1 MNADVTE
8 NDEDGTQ
15 NIYTTYNALLPFV
28 VSTGEIDD
36 TNTDNYW
43 YFINFYASNHSFHWY
58 SNENLNTWKEH
69 QDLNVTTLSEENLP
83 KYMYRLQGDW
93 LNGFTIQN
101 KSDNKY
107 LAAPAGFVSG
117 TACTSVATVDT
128 DEATTRFMLEY
139 YTTYG
144 FSFKP
149 KGSNL
154 FVAHTSNNT
163 STGLNITCYL
173 DNRNESYDGNQI
185 YFTAA
190 NTNSKQ
196 VTVTYT
202 YMLDDGQEIGSLTA
216 TETVGAAP
224 ANVLPEYATPYV
236 TATGAPAVIGKSEGQ
251 TYTIET
257 SYNNT
262 LPFNVSSG
270 ESNSWYIINLY
281 DRYYWYS
288 GDATYG
294 TEKDGRT
301 DYGCTVENVDYFL
314 WKIEGNWLDG
324 FRFASRDG
332 RYLAAPT
339 DSPENPNNYNDAA
352 TANKACLLSSEEDL
366 AGHEDRSKFYLIH
379 PLNDNKTIKTDE
391 WQLLLKSGHTRLAHT
406 NDPGNGNTIFINFY
420 NKNNNDSYYVG
431 SAVKFDPFD
440 EDFNSD
446 FFNKLPS
453 LAEDGSLPSRAGYPA
468 PETEVA
474 VALQEAMANT
484 TYKYFPALKT
494 AWNAYA
500 ASTENIVMPEDGKAY
515 YLRNISPVS
524 GDAGY
529 LFYYDGSQLNIE
541 NYTEENKNDK
551 SMFVCHKLENGKY
564 LFVNATMSDYVC
576 WRSGNDGYNK
586 TGFTSSYLDD
596 YCGFTL
602 TSFNNAAHPGTFTL
616 KTARRNT
623 NNGNEVTFC
632 IKAGGT
638 GSFDAYSTE
647 KCFGVVNGNYYSNLF
662 RLEEADY
669 TYNNV
674 TLRGA
679 DGANWATL
687 YLPFSTVI
695 PENVEA
701 YTANLNDT
709 GDKLTLF
716 PVNGNT
722 LPKATAVVLHST
734 TQTQAVFAPSTES
747 GTAVEKNAL
756 QGTMSTTQE
765 REGNNIYAL
774 GNPKNSGVG
783 FYPYTA
789 STLPAGKAYLQL
801 NGTSAPA
808 LLFDFGGEVTG
819 IDAAAT
825 AAANDAPVYDLSGRR
840 VAGTTKGLYIVGG
853 KKVLVK

>member
-1 MNADVTE
+1 MDKIEFSADVTE
-8 NDEDGTQ
+8 NDEDGIQKINTA
-15 NIYTTYNALLPFV
+15 YNENMPFI
-28 VSTGEIDD
+28 VSSGDANFYYYIMVASNFYEF
-36 TNTDNYW
+36 YW
-43 YFINFYASNHSFHWY
+43 YTDETNGRERPNTLNAPFSPLQEERPNFAFR
-58 SNENLNTWKEH
+58 
-69 QDLNVTTLSEENLP
+69 
-83 KYMYRLQGDW
+83 MQGDW
-93 LNGFTIQN
+93 FKGFTIQS
-101 KSDNKY
+101 KSGKY
-107 LAAPAGFVSG
+107 IAAPNNNTNS
-117 TACTSVATVDT
+117 TVTT
-128 DEATTRFMLEY
+128 DAPNDNSYFELASSSTGLRFRLKGAN
-139 YTTYG
+139 TY
-144 FSFKP
+144 
-149 KGSNL
+149 L
-154 FVAHTSNNT
+154 AHTSYSGN
-163 STGLNITCYL
+163 SDPFLNL
-173 DNRNESYDGNQI
+173 YDVSDYIGSVLH
-185 YFTAA
+185 FTFA
-190 NTNSKQ
+190 NPDLEDETE
-196 VTVTYT
+196 TPTAEVTYN
-202 YMLDDGQEIGSLTA
+202 YMLGSHFIGSLTA

-251 TYTIET
+251 IYTIET

-270 ESNSWYIINLY
+270 ESNSWYIVNLY

-294 TEKDGRT
+294 TEKDGRN

-339 DSPENPNNYNDAA
+339 DLPENPNSYNDAA

-391 WQLLLKSGHTRLAHT
+391 WQLLLKSGNTRLAHT

-453 LAEDGSLPSRAGYPA
+453 LAEDRSLPSRAGYPA

-474 VALQEAMANT
+474 VALREAMANT

-515 YLRNISPVS
+515 YLRNIQKS
-524 GDAGY
+524 GNDH
-529 LFYYDGSQLNIE
+529 LFYCS
-541 NYTEENKNDK
+541 EEDILKTTPYSNKATTDDCL
-551 SMFVCHKLENGKY
+551 FVCRALDNGKY
-564 LFVNATMSDYVC
+564 IFVSATKGHYVC
-576 WRSGNDGYNK
+576 WRHNDGQ
-586 TGFTSSYLDD
+586 TGDNNNGFNNNSGLTETFSDSH
-596 YCGFTL
+596 CGFSLGSTHS
-602 TSFNNAAHPGTFTL
+602 TYPGTFTL
-616 KTARRNT
+616 TAKRNDGT
-623 NNGNEVTFC
+623 TGGCFTINSDGTFN
-632 IKAGGT
+632 
-638 GSFDAYSTE
+638 AYTSTTVKLE
-647 KCFGVVNGNYYSNLF
+647 EGLSTLF
-662 RLEEADY
+662 RLEEADDY
-669 TYNNV
+669 TLNNV
-674 TLRGA
+674 NMQSV
-679 DGANWATL
+679 DGGNEHWATL
-687 YLPFSTVI
+687 YLPYNTTI
-695 PENVEA
+695 PEGIEA
-701 YTANLNDT
+701 YTA
-709 GDKLTLF
+709 TL
-716 PVNGNT
+716 NGNSLKLGQISGST
-722 LPKATAVVLHST
+722 LPGKTAVVLHST
-734 TQTQAVFAPSTES
+734 AQPSATLFVPSTETTAADDNLQNNVLL
-747 GTAVEKNAL
+747 GTVKADESTPKE
-756 QGTMSTTQE
+756 GT
-765 REGNNIYAL
+765 IYAL
-774 GNPKNSGVG
+774 SGAFNEGIG

-825 AAANDAPVYDLSGRR
+825 AAASDAPVYDLSGRR